1 MRHRKTNA
9 TAPVLDSTR
18 FFALSA
24 AIAVNTRLR
33 PDSSDPIRQDGLQ
46 GQVLAI
52 TPDNFTLIFVSQL
65 YLISYLI
72 LRNVAALR
80 GLAQQMRTVAAELS

>member
-1 MRHRKTNA
+1 
-9 TAPVLDSTR
+9 
-18 FFALSA
+18 
-24 AIAVNTRLR
+24 
-33 PDSSDPIRQDGLQ
+33 
-46 GQVLAI
+46 LAI

-80 GLAQQMRTVAAELS
+80 GLAQQMRTDAEELS